1 MVQLTDSS
9 STRSQSGPATSD
21 PNRDRL
27 ERIRRAARLLAGGS
41 LSPLQSRHMASE
53 IDRLVGML
61 LEAHRGSQAV
71 AVADPRLDCLSARER
86 QVLAALAVGET
97 VQEVAHRCNRS
108 PKTINNQRTNVLR
121 KLGLRNTAELTRFA
135 IRTGLINV

>member
-1 MVQLTDSS
+1 MIHLTESRLAP
-9 STRSQSGPATSD
+9 TTTAPGRTA
-21 PNRDRL
+21 NRDRI

-53 IDRLVGML
+53 IDRLAGML
-61 LEAHRGSQAV
+61 LEQPGAGEPARPP
-71 AVADPRLDCLSARER
+71 DRRLERLSAREV
-86 QVLAALAVGET
+86 QVLAALAAGES

-135 IRTGLINV
+135 IQTGLITV

>member
-1 MVQLTDSS
+1 MVQLTDRDLARAQA
-9 STRSQSGPATSD
+9 STVAKD
-21 PNRDRL
+21 PDRDRL

-41 LSPLQSRHMASE
+41 LNLLQSRHMASE
-53 IDRLVGML
+53 IDRLAGML
-61 LEAHRGSQAV
+61 LEARRDSRAP

-86 QVLAALAVGET
+86 QVLAALAMGET

-135 IRTGLINV
+135 IRTGLVTV